1 MKRLA
6 ELCARLGLPAD
17 AERKLRLLL
26 ELLATDPEA
35 PTSVTDPGEA
45 LDVHIADSLSV
56 LPLLGD
62 RPAPAAI
69 VDIGSGAGFPGLP
82 LAVALEGATVDLLE
96 STGRKCRF
104 IERAVERLEQPNASA
119 VCTRAE
125 DWARAEGAGRYGL
138 AAARAVAP
146 LATLIE
152 YASPLLREG
161 GRLIAWKGARDP
173 AEERRGEGAAAALA
187 MTPVAIE
194 RVTPFAEARHRHL
207 HVFEKHGPTPAG
219 IPRRSGMA
227 QKRPFGRFGAE

>member
-1 MKRLA
+1 VKRLA

-26 ELLATDPEA
+26 ELLADDPEA

-56 LPLLGD
+56 LPLLAK
-62 RPAPAAI
+62 RPPPGAI

-82 LAVALEGATVDLLE
+82 LAIALEGATVDLLE
-96 STGRKCRF
+96 ATGRKCRF
-104 IERAVERLEQPNASA
+104 IAHAVDRLGQPNARVA
-119 VCTRAE
+119 CARAE
-125 DWARAEGAGRYGL
+125 DWARAEGAERYEL

-146 LATLIE
+146 LSTLVE
-152 YASPLLREG
+152 YASPLLQEG
-161 GRLIAWKGARDP
+161 GNLIAWKGARDP
-173 AEERRGEGAAAALA
+173 AEERGGEAAAAALA
-187 MTPVAIE
+187 MIPVAIE

-207 HVFEKHGPTPAG
+207 HVFEKRGPTPAG

-227 QKRPFGRFGAE
+227 QKKPFGTE